1 MHQGIKKTTESRAIC
16 HASHLVGRQTGFTFI
31 EIMIAITIVSILAA
45 LALPSYGNY
54 VREARRADGH
64 LALLQEA
71 QTMER
76 CRPTSWS
83 YAGCS
88 LTATTS
94 PENYYSI
101 TVVSDATSYTL
112 TATAANAQSN
122 DSACSPLTINHLGAR
137 LPNDCWKN

>member
-1 MHQGIKKTTESRAIC
+1 MYQANHNSTESRANYD
-16 HASHLVGRQTGFTFI
+16 ATKMAGRERGFTFI
-31 EIMIAITIVSILAA
+31 EIMIAVTIVGILAA

-76 CRPTSWS
+76 CRSTSWS

-88 LTATTS
+88 LTSATS
-94 PENYYSI
+94 PENYYTI
-101 TVVSDATSYTL
+101 TVVSDATTYTL
-112 TATAANAQSN
+112 TATAAGAQTN
-122 DSACSPLTINHLGAR
+122 DSGCSPLTLNYLGAR
-137 LPNDCWKN
+137 LPANCWKN

>member
-1 MHQGIKKTTESRAIC
+1 MHQAINNTTESGAIC
-16 HASHLVGRQTGFTFI
+16 RDTSVVGRESGFTFI

-76 CRPTSWS
+76 CRSTSWS
-83 YAGCS
+83 YASCS
-88 LTATTS
+88 LTSATS
-94 PENYYSI
+94 PENYYTV
-101 TVVSDATSYTL
+101 TVVSNATTYTL
-112 TATAANAQSN
+112 TATAANAQAN
-122 DSACSPLTINHLGAR
+122 DAGCSPMTINHLGAR
-137 LPNDCWKN
+137 LPADCWKD